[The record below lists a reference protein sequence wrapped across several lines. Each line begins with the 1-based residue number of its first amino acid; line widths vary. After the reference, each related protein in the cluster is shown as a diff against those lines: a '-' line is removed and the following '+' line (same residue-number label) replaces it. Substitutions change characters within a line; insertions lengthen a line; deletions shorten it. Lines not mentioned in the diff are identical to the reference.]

1 LDGSSSLNTAVAAAT
16 TLTQSKQ
23 SSSSVTAAA
32 AAAATTAIAD
42 SVHYADL
49 ESTVVDP
56 ADSSGGTSTS
66 YDFVPEVSGEDGE
79 MDELEAEIA
88 AALGD

>member
-1 LDGSSSLNTAVAAAT
+1 VD
-16 TLTQSKQ
+16 
-23 SSSSVTAAA
+23 
-32 AAAATTAIAD
+32 
-42 SVHYADL
+42 DL
-49 ESTVVDP
+49 ENVDP
-56 ADSSGGTSTS
+56 ADSSGGTSAT